1 MVLAT
6 GNCPRLLTLNLVKL
20 SVAFLIGVTVLT
32 GCSVAGDSS
41 PTSSPPTNVP
51 EAAPRE
57 VINLSISL
65 FLVVDDEEEPDP
77 TISTHRA
84 KEDLQEILEGM
95 NDIWS
100 QADIRL
106 ELQTIEFVE
115 VPEAMLQGMLAG
127 NLAPFFNEIGDG
139 ITLPQVSTINGFYI
153 RGVGGPNGIN
163 PFGSRAFFVI
173 DQPSVFDRRVS
184 SHELGHILGLHH
196 VLGDPNRL
204 LFSGTN
210 GMTLTDDEATV
221 ARYFAR
227 GIIQGVR

>member
-1 MVLAT
+1 MITT
-6 GNCPRLLTLNLVKL
+6 GNCSRLLKLKLVKL
-20 SVAFLIGVTVLT
+20 SIALVIGASGLI

-41 PTSSPPTNVP
+41 PTSSLPTSVP

-57 VINLSISL
+57 VISLSISL
-65 FLVVDDEEEPDP
+65 FLLVDNEKEPNP

-84 KEDLQEILEGM
+84 EEDLREILEGM

-115 VPEAMLQGMLAG
+115 VPDVILQGMLDG

-139 ITLPQVSTINGFYI
+139 ITLTPVSTINGFYL
-153 RGVGGPNGIN
+153 RSVGGPNGTN
-163 PFGSRAFFVI
+163 PFRSRSFFVI
-173 DQPSVFDRRVS
+173 DEPSVFDRRVS
-184 SHELGHILGLHH
+184 SHEVGHILGLHH
-196 VLGDPNRL
+196 VLADPNRL

-210 GMTLTDDEATV
+210 GVTLTEEEAAV
-221 ARYFAR
+221 ARYFAQ
-227 GIIQGVR
+227 GINQGVR